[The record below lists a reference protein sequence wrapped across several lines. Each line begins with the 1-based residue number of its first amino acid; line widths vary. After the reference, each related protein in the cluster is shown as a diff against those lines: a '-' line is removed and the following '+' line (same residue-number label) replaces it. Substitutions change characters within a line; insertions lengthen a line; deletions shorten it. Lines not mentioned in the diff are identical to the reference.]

1 VRVRQRFAVPGST
14 DPGWVQTR
22 EWGALMLVRLATRL
36 AAAVVAFSAV
46 VGVSVAQAQQLDCRY
61 FKVTSDKLNAFYEP
75 RSDAKFVG
83 ALDRNDIVCVA
94 GDQEVAGRVW
104 VFIPF
109 QVEPRKERKPIQGW
123 ALKDSLT
130 PASQE
135 EVTALSE
142 SKGLAPEPHV
152 AIAPPPTEPP
162 HMSAPAMAPAEPPHA
177 APPPTA
183 GKTAEQE
190 VVRYSQPIPFGGY
203 PVQGKSL
210 EELVHGVPTF
220 PPIEG
225 LPDDVWHKTCSNCH
239 NWNQQ
244 TLCQQAMIYAQDVKM
259 TMRKQHPY
267 GGPEKLAMRNWAQHG
282 CQ

>member
-1 VRVRQRFAVPGST
+1 MFVRSVVRVAALFVALGAVL
-14 DPGWVQTR
+14 
-22 EWGALMLVRLATRL
+22 GA
-36 AAAVVAFSAV
+36 S
-46 VGVSVAQAQQLDCRY
+46 GAQAQQLDCRY
-61 FKVTSDKLNAFYEP
+61 FKVTADKLNAFYEP
-75 RSDAKFVG
+75 RGDAKFV
-83 ALDRNDIVCVA
+83 AAIDRNGIVCVA

-109 QVEPRKERKPIQGW
+109 QVQPRDQRRPIQGW
-123 ALKDSLT
+123 ALKDSLA

-135 EVTALSE
+135 EVKAISE
-142 SKGLAPEPHV
+142 SKGPEPRIAV
-152 AIAPPPTEPP
+152 APP
-162 HMSAPAMAPAEPPHA
+162 PAEPPRMSPPEEPPRMPPAAMAPGEPPHA
-177 APPPTA
+177 GSPPSTPS
-183 GKTAEQE
+183 TAEQE
-190 VVRYSQPIPFGGY
+190 IVRYSQPIPFGGY

-225 LPDDVWHKTCSNCH
+225 LPDDVWHKTCNNCH